1 MDDQPRTPPRTPP
14 FSSMLSPSQL
24 FSPVSVPGS
33 VKRGESEHDPFKGHV
48 NATGKSMINKLKAMD
63 VISDD
68 RDASGNMLRFHAWMM
83 GLIQKYS
90 HNIITTSLNQ
100 LKGII
105 QGSVIDE
112 EVDSSYQPVYN
123 EGKAFLVSILESF
136 DNNSYPPSVTDTS
149 NILIIEGI
157 FEKIPEAEVDTDTPP
172 PILETK
178 VFTALRS
185 ILNYSKIRLC
195 VKNEN
200 YPSLDYLM
208 DPFENYTK
216 VFGAMFCNLLSS
228 QDVHHSAKTW
238 RQLIE
243 HISAV
248 SQCNY
253 AKRLIAP
260 DKDSQLYTDWNKCY
274 ICGEGSEHT
283 AYECEHVLYAFLA
296 IGLGVGSGIIQSSDV
311 TREVSDVGYQWYL
324 TEYANAHRC
333 CNQIKSD
340 DNWVTIKYDN
350 SQNQY
355 VISPSDELIK
365 KTLINI
371 KEGIKRKLYDCESI
385 TQFTEKGIQDRVNS
399 IIEPRLRLL
408 CNLATEEASRYKS
421 HFIISMRLKQLIA
434 LRRTIKTMSESFLRS
449 GQTHPS
455 EEPEA
460 KRQKVEL
467 AEKETRIKN
476 ADKLLT
482 DAPSITSRLRPL
494 QDMSGVS
501 LRDTTS
507 YITKKTNELIDFKCK
522 NAFITSFTNDKN
534 VTYNNANNYLVQI
547 TTDSTEK
554 ENFKNLLK
562 RITRK
567 EGEQLPAVF
576 TPSSISELFKTVI
589 REDVLERSI
598 GFIDRLIDIYN
609 PPPPPQEVMI
619 HPSIAKTIIEMVV
632 LKVGY
637 TVFKTFIECRLPDT
651 EISGNPYLSVVVN
664 QFNNSKIV
672 QNMQYYKN
680 NLESNFSTFID
691 SARQN
696 KQLPDNE
703 LDKLARFIKYDV
715 NECKSP
721 SSSSGLTGGGGDDES
736 KQLTLFDEIGERTLS
751 GTLNPDYM
759 VLYLETVYGNRGHV
773 LQTTFD
779 ELYQDLLDDKD
790 DDDGFIKDSMDDVI
804 INDIKGGITQISD
817 NIHAKYKQVV
827 EEFIKNKP
835 SNSPPFDSQ
844 SVYGEETQSQFYKS
858 DVEEP
863 DSPIKKP
870 PFEGGSS
877 ITRKRRVTHKRIH
890 NSRNKRRVTKHRE
903 TIRRSKRRHI
913 HKYSKNKRNRRQRQ
927 HV

>member
-1 MDDQPRTPPRTPP
+1 M
-14 FSSMLSPSQL
+14 SQEKL
-24 FSPVSVPGS
+24 
-33 VKRGESEHDPFKGHV
+33 ELDPFKGPFEDYGKKTD
-48 NATGKSMINKLKAMD
+48 NALPTTMIDKLKAMG
-63 VISDD
+63 VIGDD
-68 RDASGNMLRFHAWMM
+68 KDASGNMLRFHAWMM
-83 GLIQKYS
+83 GLIQNYS

-105 QGSVIDE
+105 QGSVTDE
-112 EVDSSYQPVYN
+112 EVVSSYPDEYKNVYN
-123 EGKAFLVSILESF
+123 EGKAFLVSISDSF
-136 DNNSYPPSVTDTS
+136 KSYNSYPPSVTAVTDTS

-157 FEKIPEAEVDTDTPP
+157 FGKIPEAEVDTDTPP

-228 QDVHHSAKTW
+228 QDVHPTSKTW
-238 RQLIE
+238 RRLIE
-243 HISAV
+243 HINAG
-248 SQCNY
+248 SQCTY
-253 AKRLIAP
+253 AERLIVS
-260 DKDSQLYTDWNKCY
+260 DEDRQLYTDWNKCY

-350 SQNQY
+350 SQHQY
-355 VISPSDELIK
+355 VISPSDELIR
-365 KTLINI
+365 KTLNNIND
-371 KEGIKRKLYDCESI
+371 GIKRKLYDCDSI
-385 TQFTEKGIQDRVNS
+385 TPFDKDRIQGRVNN

-408 CNLATEEASRYKS
+408 CEIATEEASRYKS

-449 GQTHPS
+449 GQTHPP
-455 EEPEA
+455 EEPDA
-460 KRQKVEL
+460 KRQKKEL
-467 AEKETRIKN
+467 EEKETRIKN

-482 DAPSITSRLRPL
+482 DAPSITLRLRSL

-534 VTYNNANNYLVQI
+534 GTYTDANNYLVQI
-547 TTDSTEK
+547 ITDSTEK

-562 RITRK
+562 QITRK
-567 EGEQLPAVF
+567 ESEQLPAVF
-576 TPSSISELFKTVI
+576 TPSSISELFKPVI

-598 GFIDRLIDIYN
+598 GFIDRLIDIYKDESR
-609 PPPPPQEVMI
+609 PSSTDTVMI

-736 KQLTLFDEIGERTLS
+736 KQLTLLDEIGERTRS
-751 GTLNPDYM
+751 GTLNRDYM

-779 ELYQDLLDDKD
+779 ELYQDLLEDKD
-790 DDDGFIKDSMDDVI
+790 DGDGFITDNMHDVI
-804 INDIKGGITQISD
+804 INDIKDGIKQISD
-817 NIHAKYKQVV
+817 DIHAKYQQVV
-827 EEFIKNKP
+827 EEFITNIP
-835 SNSPPFDSQ
+835 SDSQ
-844 SVYGEETQSQFYKS
+844 PVDSQPVYGEEEPEEQ
-858 DVEEP
+858 DVEVP
-863 DSPIKKP
+863 DSPMKKTRG
-870 PFEGGSS
+870 GGSS
-877 ITRKRRVTHKRIH
+877 ITRKRRVKHKRIH
-890 NSRNKRRVTKHRE
+890 KSRNKRRVTKHRE

>member
-1 MDDQPRTPPRTPP
+1 M
-14 FSSMLSPSQL
+14 SQEEL
-24 FSPVSVPGS
+24 
-33 VKRGESEHDPFKGHV
+33 DPFNGPFEDYLKADTVGYV
-48 NATGKSMINKLKAMD
+48 KAVPPTMIDKLKAKRVISD
-63 VISDD
+63 EKCVISDD
-68 RDASGNMLRFHAWMM
+68 LDASANMLRFHAWMM
-83 GLIQKYS
+83 GLIQEYS

-112 EVDSSYQPVYN
+112 EVDSSYQLVYN
-123 EGKAFLVSILESF
+123 EGKEFLQLILESF
-136 DNNSYPPSVTDTS
+136 DNNSYPPSVTDNS

-157 FEKIPEAEVDTDTPP
+157 FEKIPEAEVDTHTPP
-172 PILETK
+172 PIHETK

-185 ILNYSKIRLC
+185 ILNYSNILKC

-200 YPSLDYLM
+200 DPSLDYLM
-208 DPFENYTK
+208 NPFENYTK
-216 VFGAMFCNLLSS
+216 VFGSMFCNLLSS
-228 QDVHHSAKTW
+228 QDVHPSSKTW
-238 RQLIE
+238 RRLIE
-243 HISAV
+243 HINAG
-248 SQCNY
+248 SQCTY
-253 AKRLIAP
+253 AEKRYP
-260 DKDSQLYTDWNKCY
+260 STKSEWEQCY
-274 ICGEGSEHT
+274 ICGEPSASG

-296 IGLGVGSGIIQSSDV
+296 IGLGVGSGIIQSSNFEQNMLDK
-311 TREVSDVGYQWYL
+311 EKEPLWYQY
-324 TEYANAHRC
+324 EYANAHRC

-340 DNWVTIKYDN
+340 DNWVTIIYDN

-355 VISPSDELIK
+355 VISPSDVLIR

-371 KEGIKRKLYDCESI
+371 KEGITRKLYDCDSI
-385 TQFTEKGIQDRVNS
+385 TPFTEKGIQDRVDS
-399 IIEPRLRLL
+399 IINTRLHRL
-408 CNLATEEASRYKS
+408 CEIATEEASRYKS

-449 GQTHPS
+449 GQTHPP
-455 EEPEA
+455 EEPDA

-467 AEKETRIKN
+467 EEKETRIKN

-482 DAPSITSRLRPL
+482 EAPSLTPRLKIDP
-494 QDMSGVS
+494 DMSGVS

-534 VTYNNANNYLVQI
+534 GTYTEANNYLVQI

-554 ENFKNLLK
+554 EKFEKLLTQIIGNHK
-562 RITRK
+562 
-567 EGEQLPAVF
+567 QLPAVF

-589 REDVLERSI
+589 REDVLEHI
-598 GFIDRLIDIYN
+598 GFIDRLIRIYN
-609 PPPPPQEVMI
+609 PPPQDKSSPSSPDTVMI
-619 HPSIAKTIIEMVV
+619 HPSIAKTIIEIVV
-632 LKVGY
+632 LEVGY
-637 TVFKTFIECRLPDT
+637 NVFTNFIGCRLSDT

-664 QFNNSKIV
+664 QFNRSNILKNTQHYI
-672 QNMQYYKN
+672 N
-680 NLESNFSTFID
+680 NLKGNFSRFIE

-696 KQLPDNE
+696 KQLSDNE
-703 LDKLARFIKYDV
+703 LDKLAQFITYDV
-715 NECKSP
+715 NKCKSPSRSP
-721 SSSSGLTGGGGDDES
+721 SSSSVLTGGGGDDD
-736 KQLTLFDEIGERTLS
+736 QLTLFDEIGERTLS

-779 ELYQDLLDDKD
+779 ELYQDLLEDKD

-804 INDIKGGITQISD
+804 INDIKGGITQISY
-817 NIHAKYKQVV
+817 NIHAKYQQVV

-835 SNSPPFDSQ
+835 SNSPNFDSQ
-844 SVYGEETQSQFYKS
+844 PAVYGETQSQFES
-858 DVEEP
+858 DVGEEYP
-863 DSPIKKP
+863 DSPTIKKP

-877 ITRKRRVTHKRIH
+877 ITRKRRVKHKRIH